1 MGLQIGSQPRVEDG
15 MNRPQQK
22 NPSVSLAHTR
32 RAFDGRRASGSTWS
46 AACARVRAGL
56 VAVALGGLAAL
67 SGCGSTDFTG
77 EKGQATFTASGCG
90 GLLSDIGGCDLK
102 KGVAVGGVVDVA
114 AKSSKSG
121 LALALRSD
129 IPAILT
135 VQPSDRGGSAIVGQ
149 GSGTAYLSAVD
160 SNATEVDRLA
170 VKVVEI
176 AQLVYNT
183 ASTGFGTFRLQ
194 PVGDVDGTFDLN
206 DGVSKFTLLFLQ
218 VDAGGQPLLGR
229 DSFTAELSPGLSY
242 QAGREAPRS
251 LQFELAR
258 PSTAGSYFLTV
269 RAKTGPGR
277 FKLQINVK

>member
-1 MGLQIGSQPRVEDG
+1 
-15 MNRPQQK
+15 MNRLQQEH
-22 NPSVSLAHTR
+22 PRFSRAQTR
-32 RAFDGRRASGSTWS
+32 HPRSSGIAPHRGWLH
-46 AACARVRAGL
+46 RVICGGL
-56 VAVALGGLAAL
+56 LGLAAL
-67 SGCGSTDFTG
+67 LGGCGSTDFTG
-77 EKGQATFTASGCG
+77 EKGLATFTASNCG

-114 AKSSKSG
+114 AKSAKTG
-121 LALALRSD
+121 LALGLSSD

-135 VQPSDRGGSAIVGQ
+135 VQPSDRGGSSIVGQ
-149 GSGTAYLSAVD
+149 GTGTAYLSAVD
-160 SNATEVDRLA
+160 GNAMEIDRLS
-170 VKVVEI
+170 VKVVEV

-183 ASTGFGTFRLQ
+183 ASMGFGTFRLQ

-242 QAGREAPRS
+242 QPGRENPHS
-251 LQFELAR
+251 LQFELAK
-258 PSTAGSYFLTV
+258 PASAGSYFLTV
-269 RAKTGPGR
+269 RSKMGPGR